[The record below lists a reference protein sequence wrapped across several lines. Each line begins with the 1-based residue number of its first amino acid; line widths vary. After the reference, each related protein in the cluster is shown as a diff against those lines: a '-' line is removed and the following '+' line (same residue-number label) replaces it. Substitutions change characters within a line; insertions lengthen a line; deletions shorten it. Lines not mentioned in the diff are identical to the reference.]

1 VTHPIRHLSSWPRLM
16 RADTAARY
24 VDGRSVRAFRRGVGT
39 LYPFPIKVK
48 GKGARW
54 FRDDLDH
61 ALVRLKGQTS
71 RIFDALSIHSKVCR
85 RMVDYDHRERR
96 RGANEWTGYCC
107 CEKATSCENPPI
119 KPMKLPSGI
128 DHVQSLEVHIN
139 NNINPYLA
147 AISRP

>member
-1 VTHPIRHLSSWPRLM
+1 VRLPVRRERALM
-16 RADTAARY
+16 RRFKRDIDWPPHMKAKRLKSGAI
-24 VDGRSVRAFRRGVGT
+24 
-39 LYPFPIKVK
+39 PFPIKVK